1 MDIKEMD
8 FDDLLAAA
16 VKSEIN
22 SREVYEYMAE
32 RSDNFVTV
40 ERFQFLAAEEE
51 KHERFVRMIHER
63 SFGGKEL
70 HVPEKSPVPMPFI
83 RFEDNM
89 KDSEIIEQAMD
100 AEIASRDFYKKIAEK
115 AEEEG
120 QDDEIVR
127 TMEYLSG
134 MEQNHYNI
142 LESES
147 ERIAEFEQFD
157 EYWPEMHIGP

>member
-1 MDIKEMD
+1 MDIKD
-8 FDDLLAAA
+8 IGFDDLLATA

-22 SREVYEYMAE
+22 SREVYEYLAE
-32 RSDNFVTV
+32 RSENFVTV

-70 HVPEKSPVPMPFI
+70 DVPDKSPVPMPFI
-83 RFEDNM
+83 RFNDDM
-89 KDSEIIEQAMD
+89 KDSEIIQQAME
-100 AEIASRDFYKKIAEK
+100 AEIAARDFYKQISEK

-120 QDDEIVR
+120 KDDEIVR

-142 LESES
+142 LESER
-147 ERIAEFEQFD
+147 ERIAEFEEFD
-157 EYWPEMHIGP
+157 QYWPEMHIGP